1 MSILTRH
8 HHSERGRGRALGA
21 VLPALVLFLLFFL
34 AAGGSGC
41 TKRVALSASET
52 NIADGRTFE
61 IELSDDRKV
70 HGKLTPG
77 SIVRLE
83 QGDSLFSAEVDEVS
97 EEFIE
102 FSRRELVAD
111 HADWDRLQKAGEN
124 SAAGLERPEV
134 GGALLA
140 RDEIESV
147 SLVTIDRRRVVVET
161 IFWAALVLAVGY
173 AGLSH

>member
-1 MSILTRH
+1 MRTK
-8 HHSERGRGRALGA
+8 RGREGALPGCLA
-21 VLPALVLFLLFFL
+21 ALCLVLL
-34 AAGGSGC
+34 ALGGSGC
-41 TKRVALSASET
+41 SKRVALSASET

-61 IELSDDRKV
+61 IELSDDRRL

-83 QGDSLFSAEVDEVS
+83 QGDSLFAAEVDEVS

-102 FSRRELVAD
+102 FSRRELIAD
-111 HADWDRLQKAGEN
+111 HSDWERLQKAEEN

-147 SLVTIDRRRVVVET
+147 SLVTLDRRRVVIET
-161 IFWAALVLAVGY
+161 IFWTALVLAVGY
-173 AGLSH
+173 AGLSR

>member
-1 MSILTRH
+1 
-8 HHSERGRGRALGA
+8 
-21 VLPALVLFLLFFL
+21 LPAIVLVFL

-52 NIADGRTFE
+52 NLADGRTFE
-61 IELSDDRKV
+61 IELTDDRRV
-70 HGKLTPG
+70 EGKLTPG

-83 QGDSLFSAEVDEVS
+83 QGDSLFAAEVDEVS

-102 FSRRELVAD
+102 FSRRELIAD
-111 HADWDRLQKAGEN
+111 HADWERLQKAEED
-124 SAAGLERPEV
+124 AAVGLERPEV

-147 SLVTIDRRRVVVET
+147 SLVTVDRRRVVVET
-161 IFWAALVLAVGY
+161 LFWTALILAVGY

>member
-1 MSILTRH
+1 MATPPRIPHPSASLL
-8 HHSERGRGRALGA
+8 AL
-21 VLPALVLFLLFFL
+21 LLVLL

-61 IELSDDRKV
+61 IQLSDDRSV
-70 HGKLTPG
+70 QGKLTPG
-77 SIVRLE
+77 SIVKLQ
-83 QGDSLFSAEVDEVS
+83 QGDSLFAAEVDEVS

-102 FSRRELVAD
+102 FSRRELIAD
-111 HADWDRLQKAGEN
+111 HADWERLQKASEN
-124 SAAGLERPEV
+124 SAAGVERPEV

-147 SLVTIDRRRVVVET
+147 SLVTVDRRRVVVET
-161 IFWAALVLAVGY
+161 LFWAALVLAVGY
-173 AGLSH
+173 AGLSR